1 MKLHFVLFH
10 GLQIFEERKTDSVT
24 FMLIIIKVNSLSS
37 HVMHYVYM
45 CVDMMHVHNTH
56 CASNFKRNE
65 IHVHSIQKRIWNMI
79 KKKRILWVNVLWN
92 EFKTMFVFHCVLWC
106 RIYLFPD
113 RTYIG
118 LDFVQTPSSHLFSK
132 NSLID

>member
-10 GLQIFEERKTDSVT
+10 GLQIFEERKADSVT

-37 HVMHYVYM
+37 HVMHYVYVCVLWCM
-45 CVDMMHVHNTH
+45 CTIHIVHLT
-56 CASNFKRNE
+56 SKE
-65 IHVHSIQKRIWNMI
+65 MKNMYI
-79 KKKRILWVNVLWN
+79 LFRREYGTWLKKRIVWMKFLWN

-113 RTYIG
+113 RTCIG

>member
-37 HVMHYVYM
+37 HVMHYVYVCVLWCM
-45 CVDMMHVHNTH
+45 CTTHIVHLT
-56 CASNFKRNE
+56 SKEMKYMYILFRRE
-65 IHVHSIQKRIWNMI
+65 YGTWW
-79 KKKRILWVNVLWN
+79 KKRIVWMNFLWN